1 MSPKR
6 SPLATMNEDAAFPHS
21 GPEEGLVTE
30 TEHRRRRLARFNRAI
45 TNKIT
50 RRPARWLPQLGSLTH
65 VGRRTRTVYRTP
77 VSVFRTHDGFR
88 IPLTHGRNADWV
100 QNALNHG
107 AVRLTTRRR
116 IYELT
121 DPVIVHDTKRHFLP
135 WPWRTFLRFFG
146 VSYFIDFRAA
156 K

>member
-1 MSPKR
+1 MSEHR
-6 SPLATMNEDAAFPHS
+6 ALPHS
-21 GPEEGLVTE
+21 VAEPGPVAEMA
-30 TEHRRRRLARFNRAI
+30 HRRRRLARFNRAV

-65 VGRRTRTVYRTP
+65 VGRRTHNVYRTP

-88 IPLTHGRNADWV
+88 IPLTHGRDADWV
-100 QNALNHG
+100 QNTLNHG

-121 DPVIVHDTKRHFLP
+121 DPMIVRDTERKYLP
-135 WPWRTFLRFFG
+135 WPWRAFLRFFG
-146 VSYFIDFRAA
+146 VSYFIDLRTAT
-156 K
+156 